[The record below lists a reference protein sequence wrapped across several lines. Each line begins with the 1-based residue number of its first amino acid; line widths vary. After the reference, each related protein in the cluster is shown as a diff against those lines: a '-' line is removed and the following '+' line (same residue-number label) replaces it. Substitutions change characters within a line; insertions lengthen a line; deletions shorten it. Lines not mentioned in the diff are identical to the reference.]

1 MTVNVATNVLSQ
13 LRTLLVQL
21 TDEEFA
27 TSLLVFNGS
36 SLGKHSRHVVEFFQ
50 CLMKGTT
57 EGVVNYDARTRNLR
71 LEEDVKYS
79 IEVLD
84 KITEYLTKNS
94 FDNISISLVSEFGNE
109 QTIAV
114 PTNFDRELIYL
125 IEHSVHHFAL
135 MRIGVQE
142 NFSHID
148 LSEDFGMA
156 YSTIKHLKDS

>member
-1 MTVNVATNVLSQ
+1 MTVNVATNGLNQ

-27 TSLLVFNGS
+27 TLLLVFNGS
-36 SLGKHSRHVVEFFQ
+36 SLGKHSRRVVEFFK

-57 EGVVNYDARTRNLR
+57 EGIVNYDARTRNLR

-94 FDNISISLVSEFGNE
+94 FNNIGISLVSEFGNE
-109 QTIAV
+109 QTITV
-114 PTNFDRELIYL
+114 PTNFDR
-125 IEHSVHHFAL
+125 
-135 MRIGVQE
+135 
-142 NFSHID
+142 
-148 LSEDFGMA
+148 
-156 YSTIKHLKDS
+156 